1 MTQRVQNLNE
11 DEVREVYEWVD
22 TFNLSKIK
30 RNIARDFA
38 DGVLLLEI
46 LKDYYPSNVCL
57 NTIVQAHSKSDK
69 TRNWDYLRS
78 KLNREDLQKDQLFV
92 DRC

>member
-1 MTQRVQNLNE
+1 MTQRIQSLNE

-38 DGVLLLEI
+38 DGVLMLEV
-46 LKDYYPSNVCL
+46 LKEYYPSNVCL
-57 NTIVQAHSKSDK
+57 NTIVQAHSRKDK
-69 TRNWDYLRS
+69 VGNWDYLRS
-78 KLNREDLQKDQLFV
+78 DLIRKNIQKN
-92 DRC
+92 